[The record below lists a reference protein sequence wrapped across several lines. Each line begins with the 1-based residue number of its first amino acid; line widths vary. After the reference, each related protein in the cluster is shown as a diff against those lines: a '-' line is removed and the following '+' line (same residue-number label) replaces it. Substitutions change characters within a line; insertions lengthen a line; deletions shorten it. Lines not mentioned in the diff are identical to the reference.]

1 MLQVRTYVSNKF
13 YIKVLQ
19 FTCRERMSSSKS
31 RKRFPQ
37 LGELLEIPFRHK
49 RSRSSSPNP
58 TSASSSTTPIS
69 TFSNVTSGSP
79 TRAGGSVNSG
89 ISSSRN
95 LPGTAQA
102 TGYQLPNPQSL
113 TISIPVKN
121 VAFHKAIQQ
130 CVDNLSDDDKEAF
143 QSAKNVMERLGE
155 LQQRKPRTSS
165 SHITHM
171 QRVQKVLH
179 CLKRFLESTAICI
192 QHHPEISSLVVGGL
206 NCILMVSTC
215 PIDFLI
221 TNVNSFLLG

>member
-1 MLQVRTYVSNKF
+1 
-13 YIKVLQ
+13 
-19 FTCRERMSSSKS
+19 MSSSKS

-69 TFSNVTSGSP
+69 TLGNVTSGSP

-89 ISSSRN
+89 ISSSRT

-113 TISIPVKN
+113 TVSITVKN
-121 VAFHKAIQQ
+121 EAFHKAIQQ
-130 CVDNLSDDDKEAF
+130 CVDNLPDDDKAAF
-143 QSAKNVMERLGE
+143 ESAEDVMERLRE
-155 LQQRKPRTSS
+155 LQQRKSRTSS

-171 QRVQKVLH
+171 QRVQRVLH

-192 QHHPEISSLVVGGL
+192 QHHPEISSLVVGGFH
-206 NCILMVSTC
+206 CILTVSTC
-215 PIDFLI
+215 HIDF
-221 TNVNSFLLG
+221 